1 LLLNKRYEILS
12 KIGQGAVAEV
22 FKARDALLNT
32 IVALKIAKPN
42 PVYEEKIATE
52 FRITTQFEHPNIISA
67 YDFGTVRIC
76 EDQKLLSRKFI
87 VLEYCDTQDIIK
99 YLSNAEFKDKIKIM
113 YQICHAVHT
122 IHKAKL
128 VHRDLKP
135 ENILFDSTTSRIKI
149 TDLGLAI
156 GQEQINFDELPAGT
170 LYYLAPEILQGS
182 KFDHRADIYSLGILF
197 YYILNGKLP
206 FDTDEPVE
214 ILKWHLS
221 PRHIDFSNIPEEVQ
235 KLLNSMLEPD
245 PSHRPQNL
253 VEVMNL
259 LKTLMP
265 DLPEIKNFKV
275 RKPFGKDEALKK
287 AIEILKTATITTGKI
302 TLITGADG
310 IGKTSLLRYISAEAK
325 LLGFETILIN
335 EINIQ
340 KTLNLI
346 LKSPLASFLTPELKM
361 KAEKLKEEKILNYH
375 TVIEFSEF
383 LEKLLS
389 DASNNFPL
397 AIFIDALNPSEPL
410 SEIFIKSI
418 LLSDKLKRKNIA
430 IFIACETTEFITF
443 IAPEVE
449 KIYLRP
455 LNTEELK
462 NYLYANFDFDP
473 ATAQELAEM
482 LSEYT
487 GGISAVLEIFSNYL
501 QDKIDKSTIE
511 ISKIANLEFDAILN
525 RIKQLNS
532 TQREILDILSL
543 ASEPVEIEILSKF
556 FNYDISAHLYQLQSF
571 GFIKIE
577 NEKVSI
583 AYKALKK
590 HIESDLDEE
599 VRKRFHLNYA
609 LAYYDE
615 DIKNADKVL
624 YHFAKMGDSE
634 GVSKFAEIGIENL
647 ISKGE
652 FKKAINL
659 CQEIFE
665 LLPGYLKTLFKI
677 KLGFIHLQLG
687 NYKDAISTLED
698 LDELEAFELKAEAYF
713 HLGDTNKAIEI
724 LKHTFKMYDTLYE
737 KIRIATKI
745 SQILASIGDI
755 DTALI
760 LLESFE
766 NKRIL
771 SFIEKTD
778 VLGDLYAGL
787 GIIFQMKGY
796 KEKAKIYFELSLEH
810 RLKKQNQFKL
820 IAGYNNIANFYS
832 INGKYDEA
840 ITYWKKALEISKST
854 GNIVQSAHIYNNI
867 GVNQFKRNNYEKAL
881 ENYQKALAIYR
892 AINDVHGVANVLGN
906 IGELMIEEFKLG
918 EAYKHIKEAKELH
931 IKTNN
936 LDGLLE
942 TDLLLLSLY
951 LVAGDIKNA
960 ELTLNE
966 INQKHPETPPELI
979 ECYRACIE
987 MKKKNFAES
996 ESILM
1001 KLLNNENIKGNDDIY
1016 LKILISLLKLNYVT
1030 GGIEKLEMVRSI
1042 AENYA
1047 EQVENFNLKALLFF
1061 LISLSYEDKDKS
1073 LAVKYLNKSIESL
1086 GYEFFEPKWKIY
1098 LMLAQNYKRRG
1109 IESKFLQSFETA
1121 LINFQE
1127 LLQRIETPEFVKSYL
1142 ADVENEKFLK
1152 ILQNLKI

>member
-1 LLLNKRYEILS
+1 MLLNKRYEILS

-383 LEKLLS
+383 LEKT
-389 DASNNFPL
+389 AFGC
-397 AIFIDALNPSEPL
+397 
-410 SEIFIKSI
+410 
-418 LLSDKLKRKNIA
+418 LK
-430 IFIACETTEFITF
+430 
-443 IAPEVE
+443 
-449 KIYLRP
+449 
-455 LNTEELK
+455 
-462 NYLYANFDFDP
+462 
-473 ATAQELAEM
+473 
-482 LSEYT
+482 
-487 GGISAVLEIFSNYL
+487 
-501 QDKIDKSTIE
+501 
-511 ISKIANLEFDAILN
+511 
-525 RIKQLNS
+525 
-532 TQREILDILSL
+532 
-543 ASEPVEIEILSKF
+543 
-556 FNYDISAHLYQLQSF
+556 
-571 GFIKIE
+571 
-577 NEKVSI
+577 
-583 AYKALKK
+583 
-590 HIESDLDEE
+590 
-599 VRKRFHLNYA
+599 
-609 LAYYDE
+609 
-615 DIKNADKVL
+615 
-624 YHFAKMGDSE
+624 
-634 GVSKFAEIGIENL
+634 
-647 ISKGE
+647 
-652 FKKAINL
+652 
-659 CQEIFE
+659 
-665 LLPGYLKTLFKI
+665 
-677 KLGFIHLQLG
+677 
-687 NYKDAISTLED
+687 
-698 LDELEAFELKAEAYF
+698 
-713 HLGDTNKAIEI
+713 
-724 LKHTFKMYDTLYE
+724 
-737 KIRIATKI
+737 
-745 SQILASIGDI
+745 
-755 DTALI
+755 
-760 LLESFE
+760 
-766 NKRIL
+766 
-771 SFIEKTD
+771 
-778 VLGDLYAGL
+778 
-787 GIIFQMKGY
+787 
-796 KEKAKIYFELSLEH
+796 
-810 RLKKQNQFKL
+810 
-820 IAGYNNIANFYS
+820 
-832 INGKYDEA
+832 
-840 ITYWKKALEISKST
+840 
-854 GNIVQSAHIYNNI
+854 
-867 GVNQFKRNNYEKAL
+867 
-881 ENYQKALAIYR
+881 
-892 AINDVHGVANVLGN
+892 
-906 IGELMIEEFKLG
+906 
-918 EAYKHIKEAKELH
+918 
-931 IKTNN
+931 
-936 LDGLLE
+936 
-942 TDLLLLSLY
+942 
-951 LVAGDIKNA
+951 
-960 ELTLNE
+960 
-966 INQKHPETPPELI
+966 
-979 ECYRACIE
+979 
-987 MKKKNFAES
+987 
-996 ESILM
+996 
-1001 KLLNNENIKGNDDIY
+1001 
-1016 LKILISLLKLNYVT
+1016 
-1030 GGIEKLEMVRSI
+1030 
-1042 AENYA
+1042 
-1047 EQVENFNLKALLFF
+1047 
-1061 LISLSYEDKDKS
+1061 
-1073 LAVKYLNKSIESL
+1073 
-1086 GYEFFEPKWKIY
+1086 
-1098 LMLAQNYKRRG
+1098 
-1109 IESKFLQSFETA
+1109 
-1121 LINFQE
+1121 
-1127 LLQRIETPEFVKSYL
+1127 
-1142 ADVENEKFLK
+1142 
-1152 ILQNLKI
+1152 